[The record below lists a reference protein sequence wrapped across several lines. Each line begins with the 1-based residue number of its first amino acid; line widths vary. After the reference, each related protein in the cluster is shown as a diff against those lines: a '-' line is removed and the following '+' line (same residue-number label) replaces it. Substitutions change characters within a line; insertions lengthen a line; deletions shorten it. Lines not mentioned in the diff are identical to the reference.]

1 MFVHLFKLFTGSNI
15 FLRFRSLDLYIYI
28 YNFEISNSF
37 QLIPQNLKKPNQ
49 LLTPPRQD
57 GHVPIPDLLPSNS
70 RATLEMIE
78 AKR

>member
-49 LLTPPRQD
+49 LLTPPARMAMSQYL
-57 GHVPIPDLLPSNS
+57 ICCLPTAEPPW
-70 RATLEMIE
+70 R
-78 AKR
+78 